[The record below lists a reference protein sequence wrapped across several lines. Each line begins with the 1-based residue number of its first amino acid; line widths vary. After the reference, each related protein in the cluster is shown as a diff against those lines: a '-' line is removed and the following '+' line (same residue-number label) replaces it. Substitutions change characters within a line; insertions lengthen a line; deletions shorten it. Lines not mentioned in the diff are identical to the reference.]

1 VLANWSSAVMRR
13 NGSQQL
19 TDTELRNLP
28 APDAGQAQ
36 YPDGKIPGFGV
47 RVTSNGLKTFY
58 FTYRFQGR
66 SRRMALGHYPSTSL
80 KDARGKAHA
89 AMTSLARG
97 QDPQVEAPKVSGFS
111 AALDE
116 FVELY
121 CKANNRASTALE
133 TERLL
138 RSLFLPAWRSRH
150 LTTIGKADVLAIT
163 DRLMRAG
170 TPSAANHAFAAV
182 RRFFNWSVERGMI
195 AISPCHTL
203 LAPAPLTKRTNVIDD
218 ADLALLWKAAADEVG
233 YPFGTI
239 FQLLTLT
246 AQRRGEVCGM
256 RWDELDLDAGL
267 WNISGARTK
276 NAQRHTVPLTP
287 AVLEILEGLARRA
300 KKTESEFVFPAR
312 GKPEQSYT
320 GYSKGKRELDAAF
333 NEKRREEA
341 TAKGESPDEIEDLDW
356 TLHDLRRTAATRMA
370 ELGILP
376 HVVERVLNHVSGTF
390 GRVAGIYNRFQYVD
404 EMRDALTTWESHV
417 LALVAPKRAAE
428 EVSLQVDHENL
439 WPDQRS
445 HQSFAKGSDF

>member
-1 VLANWSSAVMRR
+1 MRH

-28 APDAGQAQ
+28 APEEGQVQ

-47 RVTSNGLKTFY
+47 RVTTTGLKTFY
-58 FTYRFQGR
+58 FNYRFQGR
-66 SRRMALGHYPSTSL
+66 SRRLTLGRYPHTSL
-80 KDARGKAHA
+80 KDARGAAHA
-89 AMTSLARG
+89 ALRSLAKG
-97 QDPQVEAPKVSGFS
+97 EDPQVDAPEVSGFS

-121 CKANNRASTALE
+121 CKTSNRTSTAYE
-133 TERLL
+133 TERIL
-138 RSLFLPAWRSRH
+138 RAVFLKAWGTRRVD
-150 LTTIGKADVLAIT
+150 TIGKTDIVVIT
-163 DRLMRAG
+163 DRFMRAG
-170 TPSAANHAFAAV
+170 KPSAANHAFSAA
-182 RRFFNWSVERGMI
+182 RKFFNWCVDRGMLQ
-195 AISPCHTL
+195 ISPCHTL
-203 LAPAPLTKRTNVIDD
+203 NMPAPIGKRSNVIED
-218 ADLALLWKAAADEVG
+218 AHLAMLWKAAANEVG

-267 WNISGARTK
+267 WNIPGPRTK

-287 AVLEILEGLARRA
+287 AVLEILEGLAPIA
-300 KKTESEFVFPAR
+300 KKTNSEYVFPAR

-333 NEKRREEA
+333 NAKRREEA
-341 TAKGESPDEIEDLDW
+341 TANGESPDEIEDPDW

-404 EMRDALTTWESHV
+404 EMRDALTTWETHV
-417 LALVAPKRAAE
+417 LGLIKT
-428 EVSLQVDHENL
+428 
-439 WPDQRS
+439 
-445 HQSFAKGSDF
+445 